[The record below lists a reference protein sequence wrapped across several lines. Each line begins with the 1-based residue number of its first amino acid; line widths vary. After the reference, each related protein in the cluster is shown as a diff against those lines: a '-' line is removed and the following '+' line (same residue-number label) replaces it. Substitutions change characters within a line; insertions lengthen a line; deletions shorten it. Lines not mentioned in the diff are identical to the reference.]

1 MYKVEVVKRC
11 GCFTKSNLP
20 YEYKFDSFGDASQKA
35 RELVEKFNK
44 EFCGKHQFKIEEDAT
59 SFKIIEDEDA

>member
-1 MYKVEVVKRC
+1 MHTVEVVKRC

-20 YEYKFDSFGDASQKA
+20 HEYKFDSFGDARQKA
-35 RELVEKFNK
+35 KELTEKFNK
-44 EFCGKHQFKIEEDAT
+44 EFCGKHKFKIEESAN